1 MVFSLNQAFR
11 RGFEMQLVERIAIW
25 LGLVIA
31 IIGGVGVTIPAS
43 AIILAVLGVVVGIL
57 SVGKDD
63 TTGFLVFAIGLTA
76 VSGGIDAIPVLG
88 GHVHSI
94 LGNVSALVNAAAV
107 VVVIRCVV
115 SMTCL
120 SGGGDDEDSAYPPY
134 ITYFRQI
141 IVEFL
146 TGSIRGEAPAL
157 IVSKA
162 TPITLR
168 PGNNPM
174 YSSLV

>member
-1 MVFSLNQAFR
+1 
-11 RGFEMQLVERIAIW
+11 MQLVERIAIW
-25 LGLVIA
+25 LGLMIA

-63 TTGFLVFAIGLTA
+63 TTGFLVFTIGLAA

-88 GHVHSI
+88 GYVNSI

-120 SGGGDDEDSAYPPY
+120 SGGGDDEDSA
-134 ITYFRQI
+134 
-141 IVEFL
+141 
-146 TGSIRGEAPAL
+146 
-157 IVSKA
+157 
-162 TPITLR
+162 
-168 PGNNPM
+168 
-174 YSSLV
+174 

>member
-1 MVFSLNQAFR
+1 
-11 RGFEMQLVERIAIW
+11 MQLVERIVIW

-57 SVGKDD
+57 AVGKAD
-63 TTGFLVFAIGLTA
+63 TTGFLVFALGLAA

-88 GHVHSI
+88 GYVNSI

-115 SMTCL
+115 SMTGL
-120 SGGGDDEDSAYPPY
+120 GGGGDGEDS
-134 ITYFRQI
+134 
-141 IVEFL
+141 E
-146 TGSIRGEAPAL
+146 
-157 IVSKA
+157 
-162 TPITLR
+162 
-168 PGNNPM
+168 
-174 YSSLV
+174 